1 MFMQIS
7 AKSLTDTYTLNNGV
21 EIPVVGF
28 GTWQSADGDE
38 AYQAVRWALEAGYRH
53 IDTAC
58 EYLNEE
64 SVGKAI
70 KDSGVA
76 REDLFVTTKLWNYQR
91 KSYDDTLH
99 AFEDSLTRL
108 GLDYVD
114 LYLIHW
120 PIPIEYSDRWQ
131 QLNADSWRAM
141 EKIYHDGRAKAIGVS
156 NFREKH
162 LDELAK
168 TQTVAP
174 MVNQI
179 FLNPG
184 DQEKSL
190 VAYDQEHNLLTE
202 AYSPLGT
209 GQLLHVPELA
219 KIAEKHGKSVPQ
231 ILIRWSLEKGYLPL
245 PKSVH
250 KAYIQAN
257 TEVFDFELDDDDLA
271 LLAKLDGKGAQ
282 HQDPDTNTYRHAVPF
297 LSKSK

>member
-1 MFMQIS
+1 MSTS

-21 EIPVVGF
+21 EIPVIGF

-38 AYQAVRWALEAGYRH
+38 AYHAVRWALEAGYRH
-53 IDTAC
+53 IDTAA

-70 KDSGVA
+70 RDSGIA

-99 AFEDSLTRL
+99 AFEDSLKRL

-120 PIPIEYSDRWQ
+120 PNPIEYRDRWQ
-131 QLNADSWRAM
+131 QLNADSWRAL
-141 EKIYHDGRAKAIGVS
+141 EKIYRDGRARAIGVS

-174 MVNQI
+174 QVNQI

-190 VAYDQEHNLLTE
+190 VAYHRAHHILTE

-209 GQLLHVPELA
+209 GQLLNVPELA
-219 KIAEKHGKSVPQ
+219 EIAEKHGKSVPQ
-231 ILIRWSLEKGYLPL
+231 ILIRWSLEKGHLPL

-257 TEVFDFELDDDDLA
+257 AEVFDFELDDDDLA
-271 LLAKLDGKGAQ
+271 RLAGLDGKGAQ
-282 HQDPDTNTYRHAVPF
+282 HKDPDTHTYQHALPF
-297 LSKSK
+297 LSESK